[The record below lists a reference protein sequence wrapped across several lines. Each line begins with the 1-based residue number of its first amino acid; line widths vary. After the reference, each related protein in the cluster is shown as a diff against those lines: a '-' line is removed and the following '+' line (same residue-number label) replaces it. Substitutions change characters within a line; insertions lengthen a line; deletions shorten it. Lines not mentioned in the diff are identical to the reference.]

1 MRAKHAFDWIQMN
14 PENELSYPLMQGLG
28 SFDSMGS
35 WYQFDSTGFCFVI
48 YRLLRIRS
56 RCFASRWS
64 YWISFCNHNVSLRSF
79 KNPHF
84 SLLRLIAGKKDLM
97 IRTNI
102 CLEQPFQA
110 GVVMRSPFTL
120 CLSTQD
126 FLPPNRRHVGSIEVV
141 RFDSA
146 SSWQTEVYLAWSNPS
161 PLKGLQRYP
170 ARRRSC
176 WRLSTFRSTEV

>member
-1 MRAKHAFDWIQMN
+1 MRAKHAFDWIQMK
-14 PENELSYPLMQGLG
+14 PKNELSYPLMQGLG
-28 SFDSMGS
+28 SLVSR
-35 WYQFDSTGFCFVI
+35 YQFVSTGFCFVI

-64 YWISFCNHNVSLRSF
+64 YWISFYSHNVSLRSF

-97 IRTNI
+97 IHTNI

-110 GVVMRSPFTL
+110 GVVVRSPFTL

-126 FLPPNRRHVGSIEVV
+126 ILPPNRQHAGSFEVV
-141 RFDSA
+141 RFDIA
-146 SSWQTEVYLAWSNPS
+146 SS
-161 PLKGLQRYP
+161 
-170 ARRRSC
+170 
-176 WRLSTFRSTEV
+176 